1 MSILLSKIQLL
12 MKASYFRKNLLL
24 FLFFSVFIVGYSQVE
39 SNVEEEAQ
47 TEGSYIAI
55 DNISE
60 ESERISQELSSFN
73 LVKCANF
80 LISTKKNK
88 INPKIVNCSIRNSNN
103 IFKELYK
110 RFVIPFYILLLSLVP
125 LLLIILSKEDSRY
138 SKLKLITFLIG
149 LFFIIFSETTIRL
162 ISDSLFRNIVISLL
176 PIVFIIT
183 LYLIFVKKFNYKYLN
198 K

>member
-1 MSILLSKIQLL
+1 MIEIKKYSNRRLYNTETSAYITLDDIVTLIKKELDFKVVDVDTQSDITSSILTQIILEKENAGI
-12 MKASYFRKNLLL
+12 NLIPSHILKQIIL
-24 FLFFSVFIVGYSQVE
+24 FNE
-39 SNVEEEAQ
+39 NKKSNMMF
-47 TEGSYIAI
+47 
-55 DNISE
+55 D
-60 ESERISQELSSFN
+60 
-73 LVKCANF
+73 F
-80 LISTKKNK
+80 LTNSMNAA
-88 INPKIVNCSIRNSNN
+88 NSNN

-110 RFVIPFYILLLSLVP
+110 RFIIPFYILLLSLVP

-162 ISDSLFRNIVISLL
+162 ISDSLIRNIVISLL